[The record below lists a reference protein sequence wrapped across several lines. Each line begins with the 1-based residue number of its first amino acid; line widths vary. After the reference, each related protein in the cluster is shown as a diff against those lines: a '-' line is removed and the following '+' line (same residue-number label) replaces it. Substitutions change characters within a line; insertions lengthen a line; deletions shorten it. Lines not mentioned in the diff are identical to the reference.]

1 MMSFKVRA
9 IQYPIR
15 SSFSRSMH
23 YHTNCRARDILRIS
37 ILLNGYN
44 RVLHKRLKS
53 PENRA
58 FKEWRFQREPS
69 LFYFREKYETG
80 CCMRFSGY
88 CMQVY
93 AFAYSL
99 DRLAYSREVYAYS
112 RDGLAYSRVQTCVQY
127 RCSVRSQKGADLY
140 VEN

>member
-1 MMSFKVRA
+1 MW
-9 IQYPIR
+9 
-15 SSFSRSMH
+15 
-23 YHTNCRARDILRIS
+23 IS

-112 RDGLAYSRVQTCVQY
+112 RDGLAYSKKGLRTAEY
-127 RCSVRSQKGADLY
+127 RPAYSTDVLYAVKKQSKRS
-140 VEN
+140 